1 MKPPTFE
8 ELIRAAARQLG
19 EAGISNPRSEAVMLM
34 IHVSGESHLAL
45 VTSGN
50 SPAPKSVEDD
60 FLAAVARRAAR
71 QPVQHII
78 GETHFYGLEILADA
92 RALIPRPDSECV
104 VTAALDRLPKDGPLW
119 LADLG
124 TGTGCLLTAL
134 LTQRPDA
141 TGEGVEASPEAAR
154 LARANLEK
162 HRLTDRAAIF
172 IGSWEDWQ
180 GWGKADLIISNPP
193 YIVSDVIGE
202 LEPEVRDHE
211 PLMALDG
218 GLDGLN
224 CYREI
229 IALAAAG
236 MKPGAWLVLEIGYD
250 QKDAVLRLMTLA
262 GFESLASGQ
271 DLGGNDRWVAGCRPR

>member
-1 MKPPTFE
+1 MKPPTYE

-19 EAGISNPRSEAVMLM
+19 EAGISNPRSEAMMLM
-34 IHVSGESHLAL
+34 IHAFGGSHVAL
-45 VTSGN
+45 ITAGN
-50 SPAPKSVEDD
+50 SPVPKSVEDE
-60 FLAAVARRAAR
+60 FLTAVARRAAR
-71 QPVQHII
+71 EPAQHIM
-78 GETHFYGLEILADA
+78 GETHFYGLDLLTDA
-92 RALIPRPDSECV
+92 RALIPRSDSECV

-124 TGTGCLLTAL
+124 TGTGCLLAAL

-141 TGEGVEASPEAAR
+141 SGEGVEASPEAAQ

-162 HRLTDRAAIF
+162 HRLTDRSAIF

-180 GWGKADLIISNPP
+180 GWSKADLIISNPP
-193 YIVSDVIGE
+193 YIVSEVIAG

-218 GLDGLN
+218 GRDGLN

-229 IALAAAG
+229 IALGAAS

-250 QKDAVLRLMTLA
+250 QKGAVLGLMALA
-262 GFESLASGQ
+262 GFENLASGQ
-271 DLGGNDRWVAGCRPR
+271 DLGSNDRWVAGCRPR

>member
-1 MKPPTFE
+1 MTPPTYDA
-8 ELIRAAARQLG
+8 LIRAAARQLG
-19 EAGISNPRSEAVMLM
+19 EAGIGNPRSEAMMLM
-34 IHVSGESHLAL
+34 IHAFGGSHLAL
-45 VTSGN
+45 ITSGN
-50 SPAPKSVEDD
+50 SPVPKSVEDE

-71 QPVQHII
+71 EPAQHIM
-78 GETHFYGLEILADA
+78 GETHFYGLGILTDA
-92 RALIPRPDSECV
+92 RALIPRTDSECV

-124 TGTGCLLTAL
+124 TGTGCLLAAL
-134 LTQRPDA
+134 LTERPEA
-141 TGEGVEASPEAAR
+141 SGEGVEASPEAAR

-162 HRLTDRAAIF
+162 HRLTDRSAIF

-180 GWGKADLIISNPP
+180 GWPKADLIISNPP

-218 GLDGLN
+218 GRDGLN

-229 IALAAAG
+229 IALGAAG

-250 QKDAVLRLMTLA
+250 QKEAVLGLMTLA
-262 GFESLASGQ
+262 GFESLATGQ
-271 DLGGNDRWVAGCRPR
+271 DLGSNDRWVAGCRPR

>member
-1 MKPPTFE
+1 MKPPTYE

-19 EAGISNPRSEAVMLM
+19 EAGISNPRSEAMMLM
-34 IHVSGESHLAL
+34 IHAFGGSHVAL
-45 VTSGN
+45 ITAGN
-50 SPAPKSVEDD
+50 SPAPKSVEDE
-60 FLAAVARRAAR
+60 FLTAVARRAAR
-71 QPVQHII
+71 EPAQHIM
-78 GETHFYGLEILADA
+78 GETHFYGLDLLTDA
-92 RALIPRPDSECV
+92 RALIPRSDSECV

-124 TGTGCLLTAL
+124 TGTGCLLAAL

-141 TGEGVEASPEAAR
+141 SGEGVEASPEAAQ

-162 HRLTDRAAIF
+162 HRLTDRSAIF

-180 GWGKADLIISNPP
+180 GWSKADLIISNPP
-193 YIVSDVIGE
+193 YIVSEVIAG

-218 GLDGLN
+218 GRDGLN

-229 IALAAAG
+229 IALGAAS

-250 QKDAVLRLMTLA
+250 QKGAVLGLMALA
-262 GFESLASGQ
+262 GFENLASGQ
-271 DLGGNDRWVAGCRPR
+271 DLGSNDRWVAGCRPR

>member
-1 MKPPTFE
+1 MKPPTYE

-19 EAGISNPRSEAVMLM
+19 EAGISNPRSEAMMLM
-34 IHVSGESHLAL
+34 IHAFGGSHVAL
-45 VTSGN
+45 ITAGN
-50 SPAPKSVEDD
+50 SPVPKSVEDE
-60 FLAAVARRAAR
+60 FLTAVARRAAR
-71 QPVQHII
+71 EPAQHIM
-78 GETHFYGLEILADA
+78 GETHFYGLDILTDA
-92 RALIPRPDSECV
+92 RALIPRSDSECV

-124 TGTGCLLTAL
+124 TGTGCLLAAL

-141 TGEGVEASPEAAR
+141 SGEGVEASPEAAQ

-162 HRLTDRAAIF
+162 HRLTDRSAIF

-180 GWGKADLIISNPP
+180 GWSKADLIISNPP
-193 YIVSDVIGE
+193 YIVSEVIAG

-218 GLDGLN
+218 GRDGLN

-229 IALAAAG
+229 IALGAAS

-250 QKDAVLRLMTLA
+250 QKGAVLGLMALA
-262 GFESLASGQ
+262 GFENLASGQ
-271 DLGGNDRWVAGCRPR
+271 DLGSNDRWVAGCRPR

>member
-1 MKPPTFE
+1 VKSPTYD
-8 ELIRAAARQLG
+8 ELINEAVRRFR
-19 EAGISNPRSEAVMLM
+19 EAGIDHPRSEAMMLM
-34 IHVSGESHLAL
+34 IHAFGGSHVALILAGDSC
-45 VTSGN
+45 VPTM
-50 SPAPKSVEDD
+50 VEEV
-60 FLAAVARRAAR
+60 FLSAMERRAAR
-71 QPVQHII
+71 EPAQHIM
-78 GETHFYGLEILADA
+78 GETHFYGLDILTDA
-92 RALIPRPDSECV
+92 RALIPRSDSECV
-104 VTAALDRLPKDGPLW
+104 VTAALDRLPKDGPFW

-124 TGTGCLLTAL
+124 TGSGCLLTAL
-134 LTQRPDA
+134 LVQRPEA

-162 HRLTDRAAIF
+162 HRLTDRSAIF

-202 LEPEVRDHE
+202 LEPEVRDYE

-229 IALAAAG
+229 IALGAAG
-236 MKPGAWLVLEIGYD
+236 MKPGAWLVLETGYD
-250 QKDAVLRLMTLA
+250 QKEAVLRLMTLA
-262 GFESLASGQ
+262 GFESLDSGQ